1 MQYIRTDK
9 KKHLTNSRNVVR
21 PLRLISLITIPIKF
35 ILQKLF
41 ELKFEWDTNIDTDT
55 SHLWKQYI
63 KGLKH
68 VSSVSVNRHVLC
80 CKHSFVQF
88 YGFCDSS
95 EKAYCAVVYARV
107 LCSHEVKVTLW
118 SGRSRV
124 ASTKSHSIPR
134 LELMACV
141 LLGRLMTEV
150 KKAIEK
156 DIVVTNENVFCWSD
170 SMVSLW
176 WIKQVSKKW
185 KVLVQNRVLNI
196 GKLVGPTRWFFVPT
210 SVNPADVATRVM
222 YPRKFAESEL

>member
-1 MQYIRTDK
+1 MFYD
-9 KKHLTNSRNVVR
+9 
-21 PLRLISLITIPIKF
+21 PLGLISPITLPIKF
-35 ILQKLF
+35 IMQKLF
-41 ELKFEWDTNIDTDT
+41 KLKFEWDGNIDTDT

-68 VSSVSVNRHVLC
+68 VSSVSVNHHVLC
-80 CKHSFVQF
+80 CKHSFVQL

-95 EKAYCAVVYARV
+95 EKAYCAVVYARG
-107 LCSHEVKVTLW
+107 LCSHGVKVTLW